1 MSAAF
6 DQDALDTLTPEE
18 IEAIQGDE
26 MDDAERAAMARIA
39 GDAGDD
45 DADAD
50 ADADAED
57 DDPDDDG
64 EGDGDDAAE
73 KPEPA
78 AAEAA
83 ADEDPD
89 PAPEPQA
96 QPVAQQTAY
105 QAPLPDGYED
115 KVKSL
120 DSQESDLKARFKAGE
135 MDFEEFDEKRAQI
148 IAERDELRT
157 ARVKAEIAREMA
169 EQNAAAQWQ
178 RAIDNLAT
186 RAATPE
192 GGGVDYRK
200 DAEKAADLD
209 SFVRT
214 LANNPA
220 NAERP
225 MEWFLSEAHKR
236 VLALHGLAPARAAA
250 PASADPVAEAKA
262 KRRPPVDAVP
272 KSIAGVPGG
281 DGPGDVGGEFAH
293 LEQLEGWELEEAI
306 ARLSPAQ
313 RAKYAM
319 GA

>member
-18 IEAIQGDE
+18 LEAIKGDE

-39 GDAGDD
+39 GEAGDD
-45 DADAD
+45 EDDADD
-50 ADADAED
+50 DED
-57 DDPDDDG
+57 DDG
-64 EGDGDDAAE
+64 QEESVDATE
-73 KPEPA
+73 QPEPA

-83 ADEDPD
+83 ADADPE

-105 QAPLPDGYED
+105 QAPLPDGYQD

-120 DSQESDLKARFKAGE
+120 DDQESDLKARFKAGE

-178 RAIDNLAT
+178 RAIDNLAA

-192 GGGVDYRK
+192 GGGIDYRK

-236 VLALHGLAPARAAA
+236 VLALHGLAPARPAAS
-250 PASADPVAEAKA
+250 ASADPVAEAKA

-293 LEQLEGWELEEAI
+293 LDQLEGWELEEAI

>member
-18 IEAIQGDE
+18 LEAIKGDE
-26 MDDAERAAMARIA
+26 MDDADRAAMARIA
-39 GDAGDD
+39 GDAG
-45 DADAD
+45 DAD

-178 RAIDNLAT
+178 RAIDSLAT

-293 LEQLEGWELEEAI
+293 LEQLEGWELEDAI